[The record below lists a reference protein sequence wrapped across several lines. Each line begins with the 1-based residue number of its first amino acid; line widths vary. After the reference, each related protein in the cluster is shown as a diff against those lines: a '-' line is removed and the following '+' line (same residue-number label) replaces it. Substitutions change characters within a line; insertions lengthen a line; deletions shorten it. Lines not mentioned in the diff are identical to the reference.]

1 MFKLLLALALVPP
14 IAAQPQTNLGVPST
28 TGLVVST
35 SSLASDAGAAVL
47 AEGGNAIDATVA
59 TAFALAVTHPAAGNI
74 GGGGFIVVRMPDG
87 TARGFDF
94 REKAPG
100 KSTETMYL
108 GADGRID
115 RALTSH
121 GYLAPGVPGSVR
133 GLALAHAALGTL
145 PWKRL
150 VEPAV
155 ALARDGFVLHAGLA
169 RDLNSQL
176 KGTMG
181 KYPSSVEA
189 YGKPGGGDW
198 QAGDRIV
205 LSDLAQTLQA
215 IANDGPDAF
224 YKGWIADS
232 LARDMKENGGI
243 ITADDLA
250 KYEAM
255 ERTPVTGTFNGFD
268 ILSMAPPS
276 SGGVALI
283 EMLNILETL
292 GIEKLPAQSAEAK
305 HLQIE
310 AMRRAFLDRARYL
323 GDPDFSDIPV
333 GKLISKTHAR
343 EVAASIRRDTASDSL
358 ELGKDIVT
366 TAPDGE
372 SPETT
377 HFSVLDRAGMAV
389 SMTTTLEG
397 SYGSRVVA
405 KGLGFLLNNEMGDF
419 NKKPGDTNRGG
430 DIGTPAN
437 LIAPGKRMLS
447 SMTPSIVARDG
458 RLVLVTGSPGGRTI
472 INTVMGIV
480 LNVTAFG
487 MTGREAVDAPRMHHQ
502 WLPNLIGIEDKG
514 VSGEALAALKAMGH
528 DVRVGGR
535 QGSAHSIWID
545 STTGTAYGI
554 NDTRSDDSKAS
565 VPGRK

>member
-1 MFKLLLALALVPP
+1 MFRLLLAVGLLLP
-14 IAAQPQTNLGVPST
+14 IAAQPQANLGVASAI
-28 TGLVVST
+28 GLVVST
-35 SSLASDAGAAVL
+35 SSIASDAGAAVL
-47 AEGGNAIDATVA
+47 ADGGNAIDATVA

-74 GGGGFIVVRMPDG
+74 GGGGFIVVRMADG
-87 TARGFDF
+87 TARAFDF

-100 KSTETMYL
+100 KATGTMYI
-108 GADGRID
+108 GADGNID

-133 GLALAHAALGTL
+133 GLALAHAALGKL
-145 PWKRL
+145 QWKRL

-155 ALARDGFVLHAGLA
+155 ALARDGFLLHADLA
-169 RDLNSQL
+169 GDLNAQL

-181 KYPSSVEA
+181 KYPSSVAA

-198 QAGDRIV
+198 QEGDRIV
-205 LSDLAQTLQA
+205 LTDLARTLQA
-215 IANDGPDAF
+215 IADDGPDAF
-224 YKGWIADS
+224 YKGRIADA
-232 LARDMKENGGI
+232 LARDMKEHGGL
-243 ITADDLA
+243 ITAGDLA
-250 KYEAM
+250 KYEAK

-268 ILSMAPPS
+268 IISMAPPS
-276 SGGVALI
+276 SGGVALV

-333 GKLISKTHAR
+333 ETLMSKAHAR

-358 ELGKDIVT
+358 ALGADIVT
-366 TAPDGE
+366 TVPDRE

-419 NKKPGDTNRGG
+419 NKKPGETNRGG
-430 DIGTPAN
+430 DVGTPAN
-437 LIAPGKRMLS
+437 LILPGKRMLS

-458 RLVLVTGSPGGRTI
+458 RLVLVTGSPGGRRI

-502 WLPNLIGIEDKG
+502 WLPNMIGIEDKG
-514 VSGEALAALKAMGH
+514 IGAEALAALKAMGH

-535 QGSAHSIWID
+535 QGSAHSIWVD
-545 STTGTAYGI
+545 PKTGTAYGI
-554 NDTRSDDSKAS
+554 NDTRSADSKAS
-565 VPGRK
+565 VPDRK